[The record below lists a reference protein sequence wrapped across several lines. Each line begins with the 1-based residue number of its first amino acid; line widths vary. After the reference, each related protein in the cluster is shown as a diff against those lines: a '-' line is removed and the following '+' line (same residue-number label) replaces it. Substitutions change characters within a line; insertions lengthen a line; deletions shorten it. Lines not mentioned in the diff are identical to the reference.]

1 MYGDFG
7 INVGIFEVPA
17 WTNEAN
23 YTSFD
28 EQSTYGIQTEKND
41 KKMQKGFF
49 IFSNLNFN
57 NLEQFTAQQD
67 YQFFIFNLYT
77 ELEKL
82 DEMEDHLFITVFRFW
97 FPYLILGSIMYLVII
112 RVLINYTATN
122 LTNPFLELS
131 EKIRLN
137 VKNVQKTKLRSQKH
151 ERGGKKKSLNQ
162 IEL

>member
-1 MYGDFG
+1 
-7 INVGIFEVPA
+7 
-17 WTNEAN
+17 
-23 YTSFD
+23 
-28 EQSTYGIQTEKND
+28 
-41 KKMQKGFF
+41 
-49 IFSNLNFN
+49 LNFN
-57 NLEQFTAQQD
+57 NLEKFTAQQD